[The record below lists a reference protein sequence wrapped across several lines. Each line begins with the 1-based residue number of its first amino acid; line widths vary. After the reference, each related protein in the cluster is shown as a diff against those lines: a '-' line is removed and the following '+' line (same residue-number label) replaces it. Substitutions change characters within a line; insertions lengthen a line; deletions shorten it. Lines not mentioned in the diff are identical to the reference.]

1 MCLRFL
7 QVAWSFART
16 GELPRHDP
24 THVEGVQDDVPLVGE
39 ALAEGEQR
47 ERREGPDGGA
57 RP

>member
-1 MCLRFL
+1 LRFL

-24 THVEGVQDDVPLVGE
+24 AHVEGVQDDLPLIGE

-47 ERREGPDGGA
+47 ERSQGPDGSP